1 MLKELVE
8 FIVKKLVDKPEQV
21 NVSEVTGEQSTI
33 IELRVAP
40 EDLGKVIG
48 KEGRTARSIRTLVHA
63 AASKDHKRA
72 VLEIL
77 E

>member
-1 MLKELVE
+1 MKELVE
-8 FIVKKLVDKPEQV
+8 FIAKALVDEPDQV
-21 NVSEVTGEQSTI
+21 RVTEIEGEKITV

-40 EDLGKVIG
+40 GDLGKVIG
-48 KEGRTARSIRTLVHA
+48 KQGRTARSIRTLLNA
-63 AASKDHKRA
+63 TATKLRKRA